1 MVPAPPQRRLG
12 VLSALQQRVAL
23 ILADLT
29 EAEGFALAG
38 GGALIVRGAVERE
51 THDLDFLVGEAGA
64 VDRLLPALES
74 ALSAEQLAV
83 ERRQIAH
90 GFARLSVRGDD
101 DHTEIDLCVDYRLLP
116 AEPSA
121 IGPVL
126 SLEELAAN
134 KLLALFSRAE
144 ARDFV
149 DFAAL
154 EPNFGVDRLCEL
166 ATEKDAGFDRGV
178 LAEMLNRIDRIP
190 NDEFLLDAER
200 LTALRRSV
208 LGWQLQLARPRPRP
222 GRGRGRER

>member
-1 MVPAPPQRRLG
+1 MVPAPPRRRPG

-23 ILADLT
+23 ILADLP

-51 THDLDFLVGEAGA
+51 THDLDFFVGDADA

-74 ALSAEQLAV
+74 ALSAEQVAV
-83 ERRQIAH
+83 ARRQVAH
-90 GFARLSVRGDD
+90 GFARLSVRAGD

-126 SLEELAAN
+126 ALEELAAN
-134 KLLALFSRAE
+134 KLLALFNRAE

-149 DFAAL
+149 DFAAV
-154 EPNFGVDRLCEL
+154 EPLYGLDHLCRL
-166 ATEKDAGFDRGV
+166 ASDKDAGFDRRV
-178 LAEMLNRIDRIP
+178 LAEMLRRVDRLP
-190 NDEFLLDAER
+190 EDEFQLSAER
-200 LTALRRSV
+200 LAALRRSV
-208 LGWQLQLARPRPRP
+208 LSWQLQLARSAP

>member
-1 MVPAPPQRRLG
+1 
-12 VLSALQQRVAL
+12 VLTALQQRVAL
-23 ILADLT
+23 ILADLP

-51 THDLDFLVGEAGA
+51 THDLDFFVGKADA

-74 ALSAEQLAV
+74 ALIAEQLAV
-83 ERRQIAH
+83 ERRQVAH
-90 GFARLSVRGDD
+90 GFARLSVRAGD

-116 AEPSA
+116 AEPGP

-149 DFAAL
+149 DFAAV
-154 EPNFGVDRLCEL
+154 EPLYGLDHLCRL
-166 ATEKDAGFDRGV
+166 AAEKDGGFDKRV
-178 LAEMLNRIDRIP
+178 LAEMLGRMDRIP
-190 NDEFLLDAER
+190 EDEFLLDAER
-200 LTALRRSV
+200 LAALRRSV
-208 LGWQLQLARPRPRP
+208 LGWQLRLARPAP

>member
-1 MVPAPPQRRLG
+1 M
-12 VLSALQQRVAL
+12 LSALQQRVAL
-23 ILADLT
+23 VLADLP

-51 THDLDFLVGEAGA
+51 THDLDFFVGEAVA
-64 VDRLLPALES
+64 VDRLLPALEA

-83 ERRQIAH
+83 ERRQVAH
-90 GFARLSVRGDD
+90 GFARLSVRDGD

-154 EPNFGVDRLCEL
+154 EPVFGLNRLCVL
-166 ATEKDAGFDRGV
+166 ATEKNAGFDRSV
-178 LAEMLNRIDRIP
+178 LAEMLDRVDRIP
-190 NDEFLLDAER
+190 DDEFQMSAER
-200 LTALRRSV
+200 LGALRRSI
-208 LGWQLQLARPRPRP
+208 LGWKLQLARPGP

>member
-1 MVPAPPQRRLG
+1 
-12 VLSALQQRVAL
+12 VLTALQQRVAL
-23 ILADLT
+23 ILADLP

-51 THDLDFLVGEAGA
+51 THDLDFFVGKADA

-74 ALSAEQLAV
+74 ALIAEQLAV
-83 ERRQIAH
+83 ERRQVAH
-90 GFARLSVRGDD
+90 GFARLSVRAGD

-116 AEPSA
+116 AEPGP

-149 DFAAL
+149 DFAAV
-154 EPNFGVDRLCEL
+154 EPLYGLDHLCLL
-166 ATEKDAGFDRGV
+166 AAEKDGGFDRRV
-178 LAEMLNRIDRIP
+178 LAEMLGRMDRIP
-190 NDEFLLDAER
+190 EDEFLLDAER
-200 LTALRRSV
+200 LAALRRSV
-208 LGWQLQLARPRPRP
+208 LGWQLRLARPAP